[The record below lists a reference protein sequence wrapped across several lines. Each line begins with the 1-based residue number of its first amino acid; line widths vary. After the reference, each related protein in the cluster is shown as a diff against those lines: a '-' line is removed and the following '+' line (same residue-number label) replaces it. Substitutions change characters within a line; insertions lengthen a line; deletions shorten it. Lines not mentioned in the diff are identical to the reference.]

1 MASGS
6 MGFKL
11 ESFFFNSMTLI
22 KFIFYCNS
30 DDVQVVLISAIQ
42 KSDSVIH
49 IYSFP
54 LWFILGY

>member
-11 ESFFFNSMTLI
+11 EFFFFNSMTLI

-42 KSDSVIH
+42 KSDSVTYTHTCI
-49 IYSFP
+49 F
-54 LWFILGY
+54 